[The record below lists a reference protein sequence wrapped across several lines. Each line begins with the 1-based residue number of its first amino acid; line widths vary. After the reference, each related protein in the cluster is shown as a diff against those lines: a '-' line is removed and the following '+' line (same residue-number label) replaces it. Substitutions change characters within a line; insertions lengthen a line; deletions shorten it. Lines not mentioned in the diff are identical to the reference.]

1 MRVLSNFKFTLIL
14 LLLCVYVSVGQNLNC
29 GIPSWYDDIA
39 YADPGGTAKV
49 YSYVE
54 YNGKVYINNK
64 YIGSNEATPNL
75 HSGWDEMGSCSD
87 ISKLPLADN
96 CSSGVDTQIQQI
108 TIQETWWCTTKAYTK

>member
-64 YIGSNEATPNL
+64 YIGSTCKTLKNRL
-75 HSGWDEMGSCSD
+75 
-87 ISKLPLADN
+87 SKHKSHYKYFLKGL
-96 CSSGVDTQIQQI
+96 
-108 TIQETWWCTTKAYTK
+108 